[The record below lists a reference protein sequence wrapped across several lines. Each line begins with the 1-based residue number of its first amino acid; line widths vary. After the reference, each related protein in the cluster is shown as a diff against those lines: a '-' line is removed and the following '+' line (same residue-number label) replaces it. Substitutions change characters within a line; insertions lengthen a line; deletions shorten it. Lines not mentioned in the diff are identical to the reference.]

1 MSYYFFLGTMQ
12 LPVPPSRM
20 DIRVGNQNRT
30 INLIDGGEINII
42 KSPGLKT
49 IRFDAMFPNNVY
61 PFADYSSS
69 LTGTLVSA
77 LLGNS
82 ATYKSSSSYLS
93 QIQTLKTNKTAVRFI
108 VTRIGTNFSL
118 LFDTNILVTVED
130 CTMQEDAARNG
141 TDVVMSLTLKE
152 YKEYGTKE
160 VEATTNEDGST
171 TLTVKQDRQT
181 DKTVANAWTVTSE
194 KSVMEAVKLASGGN
208 LNWRQVANLNGI
220 TNPNAALSKGT
231 VLYLG

>member
-1 MSYYFFLGTMQ
+1 M
-12 LPVPPSRM
+12 
-20 DIRVGNQNRT
+20 
-30 INLIDGGEINII
+30 
-42 KSPGLKT
+42 
-49 IRFDAMFPNNVY
+49 
-61 PFADYSSS
+61 
-69 LTGTLVSA
+69 SA

-141 TDVVMSLTLKE
+141 TDVVMALTLKE

-160 VEATTNEDGST
+160 VEVTTNEDGST

-181 DKTVANAWTVTSE
+181 DKTVASAWTVTSE
-194 KSVMEAVKLASGGN
+194 KSVMEAVKLASGGS
-208 LNWRQVANLNGI
+208 LNWRQVASLNGI